1 MYYTHTL
8 YMTIKNM
15 YVCPCM
21 CMYVCMYK
29 LILEK

>member
-1 MYYTHTL
+1 
-8 YMTIKNM
+8 MTIYMYKFKNM

-21 CMYVCMYK
+21 HMYVCMYK